1 MTRSSKSSLALKASA
16 LLLVVWIAL
25 SASLSVVPLPVRID
39 LTEGS
44 VYTLSP
50 GVRTMLASLDEPVRL
65 ELFFT
70 AEGSRDLP
78 QIRNHALRVQE
89 FLESLVSSS
98 NGKVELKV
106 VDPQPFS
113 EAEDTAKAAGIAPI
127 TADGAGRTLMLG
139 LLVSGATDQREC
151 LPYLNPQEEAFLE
164 YDISRAIISVSR
176 TQRAK
181 VALVTGLPMDSSFD
195 PRSQRMTP
203 PWQIMAQ
210 LRNLF
215 ELEVV
220 APSAEK
226 LPERFDALVVAHPKG
241 LSEPLL
247 RAIDAYALSG
257 GRMLLFLDPF
267 CESDSAPMGPG
278 GFGSGGTPSDFGTLP
293 ASWGIAWKANEV
305 VADRTFA
312 QRVRARSDTGLATV
326 DFVAWLNLNKEAIS
340 RDDPAFGVLQTLIM
354 MSAGSLDRAEGSKL
368 DMVPLVRSS
377 TDSML
382 IDGSKLGPFADP
394 SALLRDFKAD
404 GTQRVI
410 AARFTGVVR
419 SAFPSAPKAAAE
431 GAAAAPPEAGGGSVE
446 GTAPASIV
454 VVADADM
461 LRDETWIQEERLGN
475 LSLGWRAFAD
485 NGSLLLN
492 TVEQL
497 SGNQALLGLR
507 ARGSS
512 QRPFDVVRALQRDA
526 EQRFRS
532 REDELQKRISETQQQ
547 ITSMQ
552 QQKTPDQMLL
562 LTPEQQAQLE
572 RLQQEV
578 IDARK
583 ELRQVQ
589 FSLREDVEA
598 LGHRLMLLNVLVW
611 PIVVAVAAV
620 FLGVRRRGRAARMA
634 A

>member
-1 MTRSSKSSLALKASA
+1 MSRSSKSSLALKASA
-16 LLLVVWIAL
+16 LLLVVWVAL
-25 SASLSVVPLPVRID
+25 SASLSIVPLPIRID

-50 GVRTMLASLDEPVRL
+50 GVRAMLTSLDEPVRL

-89 FLESLVSSS
+89 FLESLVASS
-98 NGKVELKV
+98 NGKVDLKV

-113 EAEDTAKAAGIAPI
+113 EAEDIAKAAGIAPI

-164 YDISRAIISVSR
+164 YDVSRAIISVSR
-176 TQRAK
+176 AQRAK

-203 PWQIMAQ
+203 PWQVMAQ

-215 ELEVV
+215 DVEVV
-220 APSAEK
+220 PPSAEK
-226 LPERFDALVVAHPKG
+226 LPDQFDALVVAHPKG
-241 LSEPLL
+241 LAEPLL
-247 RAIDAYALSG
+247 RAIDAYALAG
-257 GRMLLFLDPF
+257 GRMLVFLDPF

-293 ASWGIAWKANEV
+293 SSWGIAWKANEV
-305 VADRTFA
+305 VADRTYA

-326 DFVAWLNLNKEAIS
+326 DFVAWLNLNKEAIN
-340 RDDPAFGVLQTLIM
+340 RDDPAFGVLQTLIL
-354 MSAGSLDRAEGSKL
+354 MSAGSLDRTEGSKL
-368 DMVPLVRSS
+368 EMVPLVRSS
-377 TDSML
+377 ADSML

-404 GTQRVI
+404 GAQRVI

-419 SAFPSAPKAAAE
+419 SAFPP
-431 GAAAAPPEAGGGSVE
+431 AAAAAADGSAAAPAPVE

-475 LSLGWRAFAD
+475 LSLGWRSFAD

-512 QRPFDVVRALQRDA
+512 QRPFDVVRSLKREA

-532 REDELQKRISETQQQ
+532 REDELQKRITETQQR

-598 LGHRLMLLNVLVW
+598 LGHRLMLLNVLAW
-611 PIVVAVAAV
+611 PAVVAVAAV
-620 FLGVRRRGRAARMA
+620 FLGIRRRGRSARAAT
-634 A
+634 

>member
-1 MTRSSKSSLALKASA
+1 MSRSSKSSIALKGTA

-25 SASLSVVPLPVRID
+25 SASLSIMPLPIRID

-50 GVRTMLASLDEPVRL
+50 GVRAMLASLDEPVRL

-78 QIRNHALRVQE
+78 QVRNHALRVQE
-89 FLESLVSSS
+89 FLGSLVASS
-98 NGKVELKV
+98 NGKVTLKV

-195 PRSQRMTP
+195 PRSQRMTQ
-203 PWQIMAQ
+203 PWQVMAQ

-220 APSAEK
+220 PPSAEK

-241 LSEPLL
+241 LAEPLL
-247 RAIDAYALSG
+247 RAIDAYALAG

-278 GFGSGGTPSDFGTLP
+278 GFGSGGTPSDFGSLP
-293 ASWGIAWKANEV
+293 SSWGIVWKPNEV

-326 DFVAWLNLNKEAIS
+326 DFVAWLNLNKDAIS
-340 RDDPAFGVLQTLIM
+340 RDDPAFGVLQSLIL
-354 MSAGSLDRAEGSKL
+354 MSAGSLDRTEGSKL
-368 DMVPLVRSS
+368 EMVPLVRSS

-382 IDGSKLGPFADP
+382 IEGTKLGPFADP

-404 GTQRVI
+404 GAQRVI
-410 AARFTGVVR
+410 AARFSGVVR
-419 SAFPSAPKAAAE
+419 SAFSPSP
-431 GAAAAPPEAGGGSVE
+431 VE

-497 SGNQALLGLR
+497 SGNQALLSLR

-512 QRPFDVVRALQRDA
+512 QRPFDVVRSLQRDA
-526 EQRFRS
+526 EQRFRA
-532 REDELQKRISETQQQ
+532 REEELQKRISETQQR

-562 LTPEQQAQLE
+562 LTPEQQEQLE

-578 IDARK
+578 LDARK

-598 LGHRLMLLNVLVW
+598 LGHRLMLLNVLAW
-611 PIVVAVAAV
+611 PAIVAVAAIV
-620 FLGVRRRGRAARMA
+620 LGVRRRGGSAGVAA
-634 A
+634 

>member
-1 MTRSSKSSLALKASA
+1 MPRTSKSSLALKASA
-16 LLLVVWIAL
+16 LLLLAWVAL
-25 SASLSVVPLPVRID
+25 SASLSMVPLPIRID

-50 GVRTMLASLDEPVRL
+50 GVRAMLASLDEPVRL

-89 FLESLVSSS
+89 FLESLVALS
-98 NGKVELKV
+98 NGKVDLKI

-164 YDISRAIISVSR
+164 YDVSRAIISVSR

-203 PWQIMAQ
+203 PWQVMAQ

-220 APSAEK
+220 PPSSEK
-226 LPERFDALVVAHPKG
+226 LPEKFDALVVAHPKG

-247 RAIDAYALSG
+247 RAIDAYALAG

-278 GFGSGGTPSDFGTLP
+278 GFGSGGTPSDFGLLP

-305 VADRTFA
+305 VADRAFA

-326 DFVAWLNLNKEAIS
+326 DFVAWLNLNKDAIT
-340 RDDPAFGVLQTLIM
+340 RDDPAFGVLQTLIL
-354 MSAGSLDRAEGSKL
+354 MSAGSLDRSEGSKL
-368 DMVPLVRSS
+368 EMVPLVRSS
-377 TDSML
+377 VDSML

-404 GTQRVI
+404 GVQRVI

-419 SAFPSAPKAAAE
+419 SAFPPTSVP
-431 GAAAAPPEAGGGSVE
+431 VE

-532 REDELQKRISETQQQ
+532 REDELQKRISETQQR

-562 LTPEQQAQLE
+562 LTPEQQTQLE

-611 PIVVAVAAV
+611 PGIVAVAAV
-620 FLGVRRRGRAARMA
+620 FLGVRRRSRSARAAA
-634 A
+634 

>member
-1 MTRSSKSSLALKASA
+1 MSRSSKSSIALKGTA

-25 SASLSVVPLPVRID
+25 SASLSIMPLPIRID

-50 GVRTMLASLDEPVRL
+50 GVRAMLASLDEPVRL

-78 QIRNHALRVQE
+78 QVRNHALRVQE
-89 FLESLVSSS
+89 FLGSLVASS
-98 NGKVELKV
+98 NGKVTLKV

-195 PRSQRMTP
+195 PRSQRMTQ
-203 PWQIMAQ
+203 PWQVMAQ

-220 APSAEK
+220 PPSAEK

-241 LSEPLL
+241 LAEPLL
-247 RAIDAYALSG
+247 RAIDAYALAG

-278 GFGSGGTPSDFGTLP
+278 GFGSGGTPSDFGSLP
-293 ASWGIAWKANEV
+293 SSWGIAWKPNEV

-326 DFVAWLNLNKEAIS
+326 DFVAWLNLNKDAIS
-340 RDDPAFGVLQTLIM
+340 RDDPAFGVLQSLIL
-354 MSAGSLDRAEGSKL
+354 MSAGSLDRTEGSKL
-368 DMVPLVRSS
+368 EMVPLVRSS
-377 TDSML
+377 SDSML
-382 IDGSKLGPFADP
+382 IEGTKLGPFADP

-404 GTQRVI
+404 GAQRVI
-410 AARFTGVVR
+410 AARFSGVVR
-419 SAFPSAPKAAAE
+419 SAFSPST
-431 GAAAAPPEAGGGSVE
+431 VE

-475 LSLGWRAFAD
+475 LSLGWRGFAD

-497 SGNQALLGLR
+497 SGNQALLSLR

-512 QRPFDVVRALQRDA
+512 QRPFDVVRSLQRDA
-526 EQRFRS
+526 EQRFRA
-532 REDELQKRISETQQQ
+532 REEELQKRISETQQR

-562 LTPEQQAQLE
+562 LTPEQQEQLE

-578 IDARK
+578 LDARK

-598 LGHRLMLLNVLVW
+598 LGHRLMLLNVLAW
-611 PIVVAVAAV
+611 PAIVAVAAIV
-620 FLGVRRRGRAARMA
+620 LGVRRRGGSAGVAA
-634 A
+634 

>member
-1 MTRSSKSSLALKASA
+1 MSRSSKSSIALKGTA

-25 SASLSVVPLPVRID
+25 SASLSIMPLPIRID

-50 GVRTMLASLDEPVRL
+50 GVRAMLASLDEPVRL

-78 QIRNHALRVQE
+78 QVRNHALRVQE
-89 FLESLVSSS
+89 FLGSLVASS
-98 NGKVELKV
+98 NGKVTLKV

-195 PRSQRMTP
+195 PRSQRMTQ
-203 PWQIMAQ
+203 PWQVMAQ

-220 APSAEK
+220 PPSAEK

-241 LSEPLL
+241 LAEPLL
-247 RAIDAYALSG
+247 RAIDAYALAG

-278 GFGSGGTPSDFGTLP
+278 GFGSGGTPSDFGSLP
-293 ASWGIAWKANEV
+293 SSWGIAWKPNEV

-326 DFVAWLNLNKEAIS
+326 DFVAWLNLNKDAIS
-340 RDDPAFGVLQTLIM
+340 RDDPAFGVLQSLIL
-354 MSAGSLDRAEGSKL
+354 MSAGSLDRTEGSKL
-368 DMVPLVRSS
+368 EMVPLVRSS

-382 IDGSKLGPFADP
+382 IEGTKLGPFADP

-404 GTQRVI
+404 GAQRVI
-410 AARFTGVVR
+410 AARFSGVVR
-419 SAFPSAPKAAAE
+419 SAFSPST
-431 GAAAAPPEAGGGSVE
+431 VE

-475 LSLGWRAFAD
+475 LSLGWRGFAD

-497 SGNQALLGLR
+497 SGNQALLSLR

-512 QRPFDVVRALQRDA
+512 QRPFDVVRSLQRDA
-526 EQRFRS
+526 EQRFRA
-532 REDELQKRISETQQQ
+532 REEELQKRISETQQR

-562 LTPEQQAQLE
+562 LTPEQQEQLE

-578 IDARK
+578 LDARK

-598 LGHRLMLLNVLVW
+598 LGHRLMLLNVLAW
-611 PIVVAVAAV
+611 PAIVAVAAIV
-620 FLGVRRRGRAARMA
+620 LGVRRRGGSAGVAA
-634 A
+634 

>member
-1 MTRSSKSSLALKASA
+1 MPRSTKSSMALKASA
-16 LLLVVWIAL
+16 LLLVVWVSL
-25 SASLSVVPLPVRID
+25 SALLSIVPLPIRID

-89 FLESLVSSS
+89 FLESLVASS
-98 NGKVELKV
+98 NGKVDLKV
-106 VDPQPFS
+106 IDPQPFS
-113 EAEDTAKAAGIAPI
+113 EAEDNAKAAGIAPI

-164 YDISRAIISVSR
+164 YDVSRAIISVSR

-181 VALVTGLPMDSSFD
+181 IALVTGLPMDSSFD

-203 PWQIMAQ
+203 PWQVMAQ

-220 APSAEK
+220 PPSAEK
-226 LPERFDALVVAHPKG
+226 LPDQFDALVVAHPKG
-241 LSEPLL
+241 LAEPLL
-247 RAIDAYALSG
+247 RAIDAYALAG

-293 ASWGIAWKANEV
+293 SAWGIAWKANEV

-326 DFVAWLNLNKEAIS
+326 DFVAWLNLNKEAIR
-340 RDDPAFGVLQTLIM
+340 RDDPAFGVLQTLIL
-354 MSAGSLDRAEGSKL
+354 MSAGSLDRTEESKL
-368 DMVPLVRSS
+368 EMVPLVQSS
-377 TDSML
+377 ADSML

-419 SAFPSAPKAAAE
+419 SAFPPTPAP
-431 GAAAAPPEAGGGSVE
+431 VE
-446 GTAPASIV
+446 GSAPASIV

-526 EQRFRS
+526 EQRFRA
-532 REDELQKRISETQQQ
+532 REDELQKRISETQQR

-578 IDARK
+578 AEARK

-598 LGHRLMLLNVLVW
+598 LGHRLMLLNVLLW
-611 PIVVAVAAV
+611 PSVVAVAAV
-620 FLGVRRRGRAARMA
+620 FLGVRQRSRSARTAA
-634 A
+634 

>member
-1 MTRSSKSSLALKASA
+1 MSRSSKSSLALKASA

-25 SASLSVVPLPVRID
+25 SASLSIVPLPIRID
-39 LTEGS
+39 LTQGS

-50 GVRTMLASLDEPVRL
+50 GVRSMLASLDEPVRL

-89 FLESLVSSS
+89 FLESLVASS
-98 NGKVELKV
+98 NGKVDLKI

-164 YDISRAIISVSR
+164 YDVSRAIISVSR
-176 TQRAK
+176 AQRAK

-203 PWQIMAQ
+203 PWQVMAQ

-215 ELEVV
+215 DVEVV
-220 APSAEK
+220 QPSAEK
-226 LPERFDALVVAHPKG
+226 LPDQFDALVVAHPKG

-247 RAIDAYALSG
+247 RAIDAYALAG
-257 GRMLLFLDPF
+257 GRMLVFLDPF

-278 GFGSGGTPSDFGTLP
+278 GFGSGGTPSDFGSLP
-293 ASWGIAWKANEV
+293 SSWGIAWKANEV

-340 RDDPAFGVLQTLIM
+340 RDDPAFGVLQTLIV
-354 MSAGSLDRAEGSKL
+354 MSAGSLDRTEGSKL
-368 DMVPLVRSS
+368 EMVPLVRSS
-377 TDSML
+377 ADSML

-404 GTQRVI
+404 GAQRVI
-410 AARFTGVVR
+410 AARYTGIVR
-419 SAFPSAPKAAAE
+419 SAFPPAAE
-431 GAAAAPPEAGGGSVE
+431 PVE
-446 GTAPASIV
+446 GTVPASIV

-532 REDELQKRISETQQQ
+532 REDELQKRISETQQR

-578 IDARK
+578 LDARR

-598 LGHRLMLLNVLVW
+598 LGHRLMLLNVLAW
-611 PIVVAVAAV
+611 PVIVAVAAV
-620 FLGVRRRGRAARMA
+620 FLGVRRRSQSTRTAA
-634 A
+634 

>member
-1 MTRSSKSSLALKASA
+1 MSRSSKSSIALKGTA

-25 SASLSVVPLPVRID
+25 SASLSIMPLPIRID

-50 GVRTMLASLDEPVRL
+50 GVRAMLASLDEPVRL

-78 QIRNHALRVQE
+78 QVRNHALRVQE
-89 FLESLVSSS
+89 FLGSLVASS
-98 NGKVELKV
+98 NGKVTLKV

-195 PRSQRMTP
+195 PRSQRMTQ
-203 PWQIMAQ
+203 PWQVMAQ

-220 APSAEK
+220 PPSAEK

-241 LSEPLL
+241 LAEPLL
-247 RAIDAYALSG
+247 RAIDAYALAG

-278 GFGSGGTPSDFGTLP
+278 GFGSGGTPSDFGSLP
-293 ASWGIAWKANEV
+293 SSWGIAWKPNEV

-312 QRVRARSDTGLATV
+312 QRVRTRSDTGLATV
-326 DFVAWLNLNKEAIS
+326 DFVAWLNLNKDAIS
-340 RDDPAFGVLQTLIM
+340 RDDPAFGVLQSLIL
-354 MSAGSLDRAEGSKL
+354 MSAGSLDRTEGSKL
-368 DMVPLVRSS
+368 EMVPLVRSS

-382 IDGSKLGPFADP
+382 IEGTKLGPFADP

-404 GTQRVI
+404 GAQRVI
-410 AARFTGVVR
+410 AARFSGVVR
-419 SAFPSAPKAAAE
+419 SAFSPST
-431 GAAAAPPEAGGGSVE
+431 VE

-475 LSLGWRAFAD
+475 LSLGWRGFAD

-497 SGNQALLGLR
+497 SGNQALLSLR

-512 QRPFDVVRALQRDA
+512 QRPFDVVRSLQRDA
-526 EQRFRS
+526 EQRFRA
-532 REDELQKRISETQQQ
+532 REEELQKRISETQQR

-562 LTPEQQAQLE
+562 LTPEQQEQLE

-578 IDARK
+578 LDARK

-598 LGHRLMLLNVLVW
+598 LGHRLMLLNVLAW
-611 PIVVAVAAV
+611 PAIVAVAAIV
-620 FLGVRRRGRAARMA
+620 LGVRRRGGSAGVAA
-634 A
+634 